1 MNNTLASSTR
11 KPGIYVGFDTT
22 LASRN
27 LPANPQRLLLM
38 GQRRAAG
45 TVAALVATAV
55 FSDSDAAGYFGAG
68 SQLHLMCR
76 AAIKANPLLDLT
88 AIALDDAG
96 AGVLAT
102 GTLTL
107 TGPATAAGILSIWIG
122 MRNLQVAVANG
133 DTATNIAANLNT
145 ALAGYSDLP
154 VTAGAAAGIVT
165 LTAKNKGTC
174 GNGIKVALDAGT
186 VLPAG
191 VTATI
196 VAMAN
201 GAGDPDIT
209 NALTAIFPVRYNLI
223 ATQFNDATNLGL
235 LRTHLDTVSGKI
247 EQRGARG
254 YFGYT
259 GILSAAITLAT
270 GFNFERF
277 SCAYSRGNRALACE
291 IAAGYAAYR
300 ASVDD
305 PSMPLDGDVL
315 PGISIPPLQ
324 SDWLSRT
331 EQESCLHNALTPL
344 VSGTDNQLHIV
355 RAITT
360 YMTAG
365 DNTPDDTL
373 LDDNPIPILDYVR
386 DVVRAIPK
394 PKKATVARAAGYR
407 DLIYTQ
413 LKKLEAAEILMNIDL
428 YKDRLQVIANPTDRP
443 VGWFKVTIPA
453 PYVPGLHILD
463 ETIELY
469 L

>member
-1 MNNTLASSTR
+1 MNNTLATSTR
-11 KPGIYVGFDTT
+11 KPGTYIGFDTS
-22 LASRN
+22 LANRN
-27 LPANPQRLLLM
+27 LPANPQRLLVI

-76 AAIKANPLLDLT
+76 AAIKANGQLDLT

-102 GTLTL
+102 GTVTI
-107 TGPATAAGILSIWIG
+107 TGPATATGILSLWVGLKNIQISI
-122 MRNLQVAVANG
+122 ANG
-133 DTATNIAANLNT
+133 DTATAIAANLNT
-145 ALAGYSDLP
+145 ALGNLSDLA
-154 VTAGAAAGIVT
+154 VTAGAALGVVT

-186 VLPAG
+186 TLPAG

-209 NALTAIFPVRYNLI
+209 AALTAVFPVRYHLI
-223 ATQFNDATNLGL
+223 ATQFSDTTSLGL
-235 LRTHLDTVSGKI
+235 LRTHLDTVSSKI

-254 YFGYT
+254 YFGFT
-259 GILSAAITLAT
+259 GIYSAAVTLAT
-270 GFNFERF
+270 TFNFERF
-277 SCAYSRGNRALACE
+277 SAVYSRGNRAMIGE
-291 IAAGYAAYR
+291 IAAAYAAYR

-305 PSMPLDGDVL
+305 PSMPLDDDVL
-315 PGISIPPLQ
+315 PGIPVPPNQ
-324 SDWLSRT
+324 SDWFSRS

-344 VSGTDNQLHIV
+344 YTGTDNQLHIC

-360 YMTAG
+360 YLTAG
-365 DNTPDDTL
+365 DGTADDTL
-373 LDDNPIPILDYVR
+373 LDDNPVPILDYVR

-394 PKKATVARAAGYR
+394 PRKCTDKRAAGYR
-407 DLIYTQ
+407 DLIYTA
-413 LKKLEAAEILMNIDL
+413 LKKLETAEILMNVEL
-428 YKDRLQVIANPTDRP
+428 YKAQLQVIANPDGKP
-443 VGWFKVTIPA
+443 AGWFKVIIPA